1 MERILKTRLLCQF
14 SHSIIASENHRHNLE
29 INNLIFPNLK
39 LYDDYFIVRSHEMLI
54 MISLGSLVCLSKLL
68 DFGFI
73 VVGDHNRNGHTKH
86 SRCIVSLPNT
96 N

>member
-1 MERILKTRLLCQF
+1 
-14 SHSIIASENHRHNLE
+14 
-29 INNLIFPNLK
+29 
-39 LYDDYFIVRSHEMLI
+39 MLI

-68 DFGFI
+68 EFGFI